1 MKKQIKLIFLSFLFI
16 GINVCVCAQ
25 SREIK
30 FLVNGDCTMC
40 ENRIETAL
48 NVNGVEHADWDVSTK
63 MCTVLFNSDQIK
75 EDNIHRIIALA
86 GHDTPK
92 YKAEEIKY
100 QDLKVC
106 CQYKRIYAE

>member
-30 FLVNGDCTMC
+30 FLVNGNCTMC

-48 NVNGVEHADWDVSTK
+48 NVNGVERADWDVSTK